1 MFCKNAITE
10 TQKEKDTTLKKVER
24 EEINATLRKNN
35 EINRQYLQQGT
46 NKRFT
51 YLNLLSIRAAS
62 ETTESERES
71 PIPGN
76 TDNLGKNQHVQATWV
91 SEVT

>member
-46 NKRFT
+46 NKKFT
-51 YLNLLSIRAAS
+51 Y
-62 ETTESERES
+62 
-71 PIPGN
+71 
-76 TDNLGKNQHVQATWV
+76 
-91 SEVT
+91 